1 MFILV
6 PGKTK
11 PVETEKADGFDQELE
26 SNECVLLSITT
37 EFM

>member
-26 SNECVLLSITT
+26 TNEFALLSITA
-37 EFM
+37 ECM